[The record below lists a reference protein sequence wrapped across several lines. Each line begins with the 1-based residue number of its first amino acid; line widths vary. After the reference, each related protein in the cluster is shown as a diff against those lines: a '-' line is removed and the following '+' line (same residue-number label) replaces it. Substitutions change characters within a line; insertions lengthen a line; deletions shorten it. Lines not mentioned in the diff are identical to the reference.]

1 MIYVVLLYLLNWQT
15 YRFKCP
21 RQSKSRG
28 GVAIFVL
35 DSLTYQ
41 RRDDIEINIEGEFES
56 IFIEIEKH
64 NLLVGEV
71 YRIPNTSEAIS
82 VDRYNKLTNNIMNT
96 NLNAIIATDQ
106 NIDLLKIETNKSS
119 SDLFDILFTNGIL
132 PTIIRPT
139 RITHTSATLIDNIYI
154 KHNKLENL
162 KSGIILTDISD
173 HLPIFACFGTT
184 INQKQENLKI
194 TCRPMDDEQINMII
208 KSLENTD
215 WNSINNDNDINST
228 YDKLITKLWDTVNEY
243 APEKNITI
251 NKNKIIRQPWMTSGL
266 LQSINTRHNIY
277 KISKHPQQSKT
288 NHQTELLRKPSHRI

>member
-1 MIYVVLLYLLNWQT
+1 
-15 YRFKCP
+15 
-21 RQSKSRG
+21 
-28 GVAIFVL
+28 
-35 DSLTYQ
+35 
-41 RRDDIEINIEGEFES
+41 
-56 IFIEIEKH
+56 
-64 NLLVGEV
+64 
-71 YRIPNTSEAIS
+71 
-82 VDRYNKLTNNIMNT
+82 MNT

-154 KHNKLENL
+154 KHNRLENL

-194 TCRPMDDEQINMII
+194 TCRPMNDEQINMII

-243 APEKNITI
+243 APEKNIT
-251 NKNKIIRQPWMTSGL
+251 
-266 LQSINTRHNIY
+266 
-277 KISKHPQQSKT
+277 
-288 NHQTELLRKPSHRI
+288 

>member
-1 MIYVVLLYLLNWQT
+1 
-15 YRFKCP
+15 
-21 RQSKSRG
+21 
-28 GVAIFVL
+28 
-35 DSLTYQ
+35 
-41 RRDDIEINIEGEFES
+41 
-56 IFIEIEKH
+56 
-64 NLLVGEV
+64 
-71 YRIPNTSEAIS
+71 
-82 VDRYNKLTNNIMNT
+82 MNT

-194 TCRPMDDEQINMII
+194 TCRPMNDEQINMII

-266 LQSINTRHNIY
+266 LQSINTRHKLFRKSIGKPRNSTTYQSYIKYRNILNSLKRTTKQNYYGNLLTEY
-277 KISKHPQQSKT
+277 KYDIRKT
-288 NHQTELLRKPSHRI
+288 WKILNTIIGRTNNKTS